1 MVSYQDKH
9 YINTSMYVLIFED
22 FAPALL
28 DVSVDV
34 IPQFLWDKPSSKKK
48 CSAKHFYAGT
58 LLNTNDTLPL
68 L

>member
-34 IPQFLWDKPSSKKK
+34 IPQFLWDKPSSKKNVQQ
-48 CSAKHFYAGT
+48 STFM
-58 LLNTNDTLPL
+58 LVP
-68 L
+68 